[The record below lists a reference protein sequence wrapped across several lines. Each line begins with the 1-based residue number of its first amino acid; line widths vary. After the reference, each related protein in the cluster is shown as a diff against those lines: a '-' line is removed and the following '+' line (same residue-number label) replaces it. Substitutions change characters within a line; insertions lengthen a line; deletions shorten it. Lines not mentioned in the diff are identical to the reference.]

1 MTNALMRLSWQ
12 LKICLRR
19 CCTPANAGNTG
30 SIRGLQ
36 RSHMPSS
43 DKAHLPELLSLC
55 SRARE
60 LQPLSPCAKTTGYHT
75 RRSLCATEGEASP
88 TRSPHATARRSPCSH
103 APEPVCHRRRSHP
116 YKKPTCH
123 SQTQPLLARAGACV
137 SQKEKPALQEAHTP
151 QPDAAP
157 ACHERRARVAVQT

>member
-1 MTNALMRLSWQ
+1 MFIMTNALMRLSWQ

-36 RSHMPSS
+36 RSHMPRS

-75 RRSLCATEGEASP
+75 RRSLCDTEGEASP
-88 TRSPHATARRSPCSH
+88 TRSPHATARRSPCLPREKS
-103 APEPVCHRRRSHP
+103 PRS
-116 YKKPTCH
+116 
-123 SQTQPLLARAGACV
+123 SADLAQPKL
-137 SQKEKPALQEAHTP
+137 K
-151 QPDAAP
+151 
-157 ACHERRARVAVQT
+157 